1 MEYSIKNA
9 IGGKQ
14 NFSLVELQE
23 KTGMGLS
30 DLLSCVEQMVL
41 NGEATL
47 SVSINAES
55 CYVHKSRY
63 ECLYAGF
70 MDLVSVHFT
79 DSRNVDF
86 YASRLC
92 ISRNHLY
99 SVVKQICG
107 KTPAVLI
114 KEKVIGEIKYRLC
127 CTQES
132 IKEIAYGLNFPNL
145 SFFGRYFKGETGVS
159 PSAYRAI
166 HSKMRNER

>member
-1 MEYSIKNA
+1 MKHSIKNA

-14 NFSLVELQE
+14 NFSLVELQG
-23 KTGMGLS
+23 KTGLGLS

-55 CYVHKSRY
+55 CYVHRSRY

-86 YASRLC
+86 
-92 ISRNHLY
+92 
-99 SVVKQICG
+99 
-107 KTPAVLI
+107 
-114 KEKVIGEIKYRLC
+114 
-127 CTQES
+127 
-132 IKEIAYGLNFPNL
+132 
-145 SFFGRYFKGETGVS
+145 
-159 PSAYRAI
+159 
-166 HSKMRNER
+166 